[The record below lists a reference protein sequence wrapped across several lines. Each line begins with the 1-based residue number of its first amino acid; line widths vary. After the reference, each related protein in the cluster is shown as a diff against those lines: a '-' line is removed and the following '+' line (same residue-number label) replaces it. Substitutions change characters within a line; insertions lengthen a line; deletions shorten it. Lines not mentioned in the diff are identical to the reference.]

1 MLCMPPS
8 PCSSTFTRKYIN
20 AHRFP
25 LLHFV
30 LDNLP
35 SSTKAPELDD
45 TNTVISLRHD
55 KDWTGEDWTAGAG
68 VSVEQMGIYLA
79 YLVALGFLPAPQGKG
94 EIALPHAE
102 LSERAKKSLGTVG
115 GRGAMV

>member
-1 MLCMPPS
+1 MFC
-8 PCSSTFTRKYIN
+8 
-20 AHRFP
+20 RFP

-45 TNTVISLRHD
+45 TNTVTSLRHD
-55 KDWTGEDWTAGAG
+55 QAWTGEDWTAGSG
-68 VSVEQMGIYLA
+68 VSIEQMGIYLA
-79 YLVALGFLPAPQGKG
+79 YLVALGFLPPPPQGAG
-94 EIALPHAE
+94 EMALPHVE

-115 GRGAMV
+115 GRGGTA